1 MTPVAHVAG
10 LRPWLA
16 WGLGST
22 LFCYGFVLRVSPS
35 VMVSDLM
42 RDFAVGAALLGNLSA
57 FYFYAYAGLQMPV
70 GVLMDRFGPRRLMTA
85 ATLLCA
91 SGSLIFALSEALGM
105 AYLGRLL
112 IGAGAAFG
120 WVGTLTILTQWFPPR
135 RFAGLV
141 GGAQMIGMA
150 GAVFGQ
156 APLGLLVGTM
166 GWRATLVAMAAIGG
180 ALALAL
186 WLVVRDRP
194 RPSADIGPVRLT
206 AGLAL
211 VMRNRETWLNAVFGL
226 AMTGTMLSFGGLWAV
241 PYLRTVYGLDRAD
254 AAATASL
261 LFAGWGIAA
270 PFIGWASDRLGHR
283 RPMMIMGGALTT
295 LTLAAVLYWP
305 GLPLWAAA
313 ALIAANGATASS
325 MTLAFASAREHNL
338 AVASGA
344 AYGLVNT
351 FVVGS
356 GALLQPL
363 IGWLLDLRWDGAL
376 ADGARVYAPE
386 AFRWALAVL
395 PAASG
400 FGLVSA
406 LLSRETHCRQRLE

>member
-1 MTPVAHVAG
+1 VTPVTESPG

-16 WGLGST
+16 WGLGSS

-42 RDFAVGAALLGNLSA
+42 RDFAVGAAILGNLSA
-57 FYFYAYAGLQMPV
+57 FYFYSYAGLQIPV
-70 GVLMDRFGPRRLMTA
+70 GVLMDRLGPRRLMTA

-91 SGSLIFALSEALGM
+91 GGSLLFAASEALGV
-105 AYLGRLL
+105 AYLGRLM

-141 GGAQMIGMA
+141 GGAQMIGMI

-156 APLGLLVGTM
+156 APLGLIVGAM
-166 GWRATLVAMAAIGG
+166 GWRGSLMVMAALGG

-194 RPSADIGPVRLT
+194 HVATAAGPMRLT

-211 VMRNRETWLNAVFGL
+211 VMRNRETWLNAVYGL

-241 PYLRTVYGLDRAD
+241 PYLRTVYALDRAD
-254 AAATASL
+254 AAAVASL
-261 LFAGWGIAA
+261 LFVGWGIAA
-270 PFIGWASDRLGHR
+270 PLIGWSSDRLGHR
-283 RPMMIMGGALTT
+283 RPMMIVAGALTT
-295 LTLAAVLYWP
+295 LSLAAVIYWP
-305 GLPLWAAA
+305 GLPLLGAAVLIAFNGAAA
-313 ALIAANGATASS
+313 ST
-325 MTLAFASAREHNL
+325 MTLCFACAREHNVP
-338 AVASGA
+338 AASGA

-363 IGWLLDLRWDGAL
+363 IGWLLDLRWDGTMV
-376 ADGARVYAPE
+376 DGARVYAPE
-386 AFRWALAVL
+386 AFRWALTVL
-395 PAASG
+395 PAASTL
-400 FGLVSA
+400 GLVSA
-406 LLSRETHCRQRLE
+406 LLSKESHGRQRLE